1 MRTMVKQTDFNNFQ
15 FIYIFYAVP
24 VQKNFKNLKK

>member
-24 VQKNFKNLKK
+24 VQKFKNLKK